1 MLKSLPHMSK
11 PQQYCC
17 CAIGSRDRSL
27 SVWLTA
33 LKRPLVIIKE
43 LFNDSVL
50 DLTWSF
56 DGLVMMA
63 CSWDG
68 TIACVQFEETEIGKA
83 LSINE
88 KVYETNYFFRVLF
101 PWFYR
106 KHFTN
111 GCTENAFK
119 CPTRSPLIRLW
130 KLPSC
135 WRCVKLRKKTKRPF
149 HQRSHLSTNS
159 RITCQRLPSEV
170 RANKSRLAPRM
181 ESGG

>member
-88 KVYETNYFFRVLF
+88 KVQKTIILGKHLSLT
-101 PWFYR
+101 WFYR

-111 GCTENAFK
+111 GCTGNTFK
-119 CPTRSPLIRLW
+119 CPTR
-130 KLPSC
+130 LPP
-135 WRCVKLRKKTKRPF
+135 KR
-149 HQRSHLSTNS
+149 
-159 RITCQRLPSEV
+159 
-170 RANKSRLAPRM
+170 
-181 ESGG
+181 

>member
-88 KVYETNYFFRVLF
+88 KVQ
-101 PWFYR
+101 
-106 KHFTN
+106 
-111 GCTENAFK
+111 
-119 CPTRSPLIRLW
+119 
-130 KLPSC
+130 
-135 WRCVKLRKKTKRPF
+135 KTIILDK
-149 HQRSHLSTNS
+149 HLSY
-159 RITCQRLPSEV
+159 
-170 RANKSRLAPRM
+170 
-181 ESGG
+181 